1 MSEENHEHEEHEH
14 NEEISE
20 HEHKEHPH
28 KKSKEDKKFNRM
40 AIMLIA
46 FAFVVVINNFAL
58 MSFSSGGLGITG
70 FAFAR
75 GTGEGT
81 IIGAVINSDGRTTRL
96 VEWSTIS
103 GSNSFAPTGDPT
115 TDAVSAVVPTGVPF
129 YAPEGISF
137 YDPLTSQ
144 KLWTQVG
151 KNIQLTP
158 EQQQRWQR
166 IVGLFTCDFCCG
178 GPSSVTIINRCGCA
192 HSKAWQAM
200 AKFFVANY
208 DDQYTDEQIMGEM
221 TKWKAAWYP
230 KGMVEYYLIYN
241 GQMSPQN
248 IRYGGSDGIRVQFS

>member
-1 MSEENHEHEEHEH
+1 
-14 NEEISE
+14 
-20 HEHKEHPH
+20 
-28 KKSKEDKKFNRM
+28 M

-96 VEWSTIS
+96 VEWPTIS
-103 GSNSFAPTGDPT
+103 GVNSFAPTGDPT
-115 TDAVSAVVPTGVPF
+115 ADAVAAVVPTGVPF

-137 YDPLTSQ
+137 DDPLTAQ
-144 KLWTQVG
+144 KLWIQVG
-151 KNIQLTP
+151 KNIQLTS
-158 EQQQRWQR
+158 EQQQRWQK
-166 IVGLFTCDFCCG
+166 IVSLFTCDFCCG
-178 GPSSVTIINRCGCA
+178 GPSSVTIISRCGCG
-192 HSKAWQAM
+192 HSRAWQAM

-208 DDQYTDEQIMGEM
+208 PDYTDEQIIGEM

-230 KGMVEYYLIYN
+230 KGMVEYYLVYN
-241 GQMSPQN
+241 GQMPASGL
-248 IRYGGSDGIRVQFS
+248 RYGGSDGIRAQFS